1 MIPLHDN
8 ENTLLALVR
17 TTFDAHSA
25 VLFLPD
31 ESGNC
36 TVALSSSDE
45 EPFVQEVS
53 IAPGKGLV
61 GWILRQRQ
69 PVIVNNLDMRHTFL
83 GYYNTEEE
91 EAISAFMGCYIP
103 EGGALCV
110 DSVNPRA
117 FTEADQM
124 LLHRFARHIAR
135 QVHSAGLAS
144 DAEELRRYFGKIEEL
159 SDLGEANPGWRDY
172 LSRFLRILAEGTG
185 FDYVAFASA
194 AEGATTY
201 TLEGENTPLLI
212 SGGEAPTLS
221 LASGGLVSWVFRNEV
236 PVHAEGNDG
245 SPSTPLF
252 GKIQDM
258 PQFQSVI
265 CLPIQLNKITCGV
278 LCLACQ
284 EPRELP
290 PNLRSFSKMAAIQ
303 LAQYLER
310 LSLRHRVKIL
320 LPRARVHSDGA
331 MAYDPDTAPSAPLS
345 EEE

>member
-1 MIPLHDN
+1 MTSLHDSD
-8 ENTLLALVR
+8 NTLLALVR

-31 ESGNC
+31 ESGHC
-36 TVALSSSDE
+36 TVALSSCDG
-45 EPFVQEVS
+45 EPLVQEVS

-103 EGGALCV
+103 DGGALCI
-110 DSVNPRA
+110 DSTKPRS
-117 FTEADQM
+117 FTEEDQL

-144 DAEELRRYFGKIEEL
+144 DAVELRRYFGKMEEL
-159 SDLGEANPGWRDY
+159 VDLGERNPGWKDY
-172 LSRFLRILAEGTG
+172 LAQFLKLLAEGSD
-185 FDYVAFASA
+185 FDYVAFASITD
-194 AEGATTY
+194 GATTY

-212 SGGEAPTLS
+212 SGNRLPELPLS
-221 LASGGLVSWVFRNEV
+221 GGGLVSWVFRNEV
-236 PVHAEGNDG
+236 PVHAEGTEA
-245 SPSTPLF
+245 SPTTPLF
-252 GKIQDM
+252 GKFPDM

-265 CLPIQLNKITCGV
+265 CLPIQMNRITCGV
-278 LCLACQ
+278 LCLASQ
-284 EPRELP
+284 QPRELP
-290 PNLRSFSKMAAIQ
+290 SNVRSFARMAAIQ

-310 LSLRHRVKIL
+310 LFLHHRIKSL

-331 MAYDPDTAPSAPLS
+331 MIYDPDTAPSAPLN
-345 EEE
+345 EED